1 MKKLIF
7 ILLLVPFVVSAGAGL
22 GLSSARFNMGD
33 IRKGA
38 CYDVGN
44 MYVINYGGDESGW
57 YNMSV
62 SYLSNAPERRIP
74 QNWITYTPQRFELQ
88 PNEGQ
93 LVNVDLC
100 IPHRARKG
108 DYFSYLEA
116 GLETTGY
123 VGIAVATKLYFTVDN
138 RKK

>member
-1 MKKLIF
+1 MKKLIIIF
-7 ILLLVPFVVSAGAGL
+7 LLIPFMVSAGAGL
-22 GLSSARFNMGD
+22 GLSSATFRLGD
-33 IRKGA
+33 IRKGQ

-44 MYVINYGGDESGW
+44 MYVINYRGDESGF

-62 SYLSNAPERRIP
+62 TYLSDAPERRIP
-74 QNWITYTPQRFELQ
+74 QDWITYTPQRFELQ

-93 LVNVDLC
+93 MVNVDLC

-116 GLETTGY
+116 GLETSGY
-123 VGIAVATKLYFTVDN
+123 VGIAVATKLYFTITN
-138 RKK
+138 KIK